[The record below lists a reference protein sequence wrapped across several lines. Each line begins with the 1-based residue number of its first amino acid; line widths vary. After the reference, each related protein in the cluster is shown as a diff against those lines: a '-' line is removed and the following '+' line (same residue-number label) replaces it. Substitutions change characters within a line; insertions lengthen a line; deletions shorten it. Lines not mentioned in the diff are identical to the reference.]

1 MFKLGLMLSAS
12 LRIDSA
18 GGMRGILVLL
28 TVNALMFFL
37 IFRNDAKHYELP
49 TKFLMFSEKFHV
61 RSIFW
66 ENISR

>member
-37 IFRNDAKHYELP
+37 IFRNDAQTL
-49 TKFLMFSEKFHV
+49 
-61 RSIFW
+61 
-66 ENISR
+66 